1 MFRCGYRVLN
11 ITALLF
17 AILTLL
23 DGVERPPQVDG
34 GVVEGTVEGTLKVYR
49 ASRSCCSSIAFA
61 TAYAKSEIPLHP
73 GAARYYQEWAT

>member
-1 MFRCGYRVLN
+1 MLRCGYRVLN

-17 AILTLL
+17 AVLTLL

-49 ASRSCCSSIAFA
+49 G
-61 TAYAKSEIPLHP
+61 K
-73 GAARYYQEWAT
+73 